1 MSRKWYYL
9 DKGKRPGEV
18 IVACYIES
26 GLTDKVAS
34 AYYDARRGTYKLY
47 PTRYKGFDTIE
58 KPTEISLFDYISQ
71 RKKDLKC

>member
-1 MSRKWYYL
+1 MNRKWYYL

-47 PTRYKGFDTIE
+47 PTRYKRYDTIE
-58 KPTEISLFDYISQ
+58 KSIQISVFDYIPT
-71 RKKDLKC
+71 RRTKC